1 VVDLPPGEPVGTADA
16 GDAIQIGDLALRVG
30 SSCRARGFTL
40 ATVESC
46 TGGLVGHV
54 ITDVPGSS
62 AYFLGGFV
70 TYSDGLKRAM
80 VGVPDD
86 VLAAHGAV
94 SAQVALAMAAG
105 GRERTGADVAV
116 AVTGIAGPD
125 GGTPAKPVGLTYV
138 AVADRS
144 GANVRRHVWTGDRAD
159 NKRRSAAAALELLL
173 ERLEGDA
180 STADDAVDE
189 PPPTIAGFPPAA
201 EGA

>member
-1 VVDLPPGEPVGTADA
+1 MGEPVAPADTE
-16 GDAIQIGDLALRVG
+16 DAPEIGDLAIRVA
-30 SSCRARGFTL
+30 STCLARGLTI

-105 GRERTGADVAV
+105 GRERTRADIAV

-144 GANVRRHVWTGDRAD
+144 GANVRRHVWSGDRAD
-159 NKRRSAAAALELLL
+159 NKRRSATAALELLL
-173 ERLEGDA
+173 ELLEGGA
-180 STADDAVDE
+180 STPDVPGDE
-189 PPPTIAGFPPAA
+189 RRSTFAGSRPAA
-201 EGA
+201 EDA